1 MAVPSTQSAA
11 ASESRADLAAIVRVY
26 GEAYQSAHRPSP
38 AQRAVMRAI
47 VRCRTAALGGHLDRC
62 DACGA
67 TRPVYNSCRNR
78 HCAKCQS
85 LDQAKW
91 REAQHAVLLPIP
103 YFHVVFT
110 LPHELNALIR
120 ANPRRLYTLLFQTVV
135 ETLQQFARDPKHLG
149 GELGITAV
157 LHTWGQTLIDH
168 IHLHCIVTGGGLTL
182 DGQRWQPTKHPDF
195 LFPVRALSKKFRGKF
210 LARLTAAYDHAHLRF
225 GPESVSLQSR
235 SEWKRCRAKL
245 RAKKWVVYAKP
256 PFAGPEQVLDYL
268 ARYTHRIALSNER
281 LVAVRDGHVSFRYT
295 DYAHGNAH
303 KVLTLD
309 AVEFLRRFLWHVV
322 PPGFMRVRH
331 YGLLANR
338 HRAAKLARCRA
349 LLGVATTPLVP
360 PADESLADCVRRLTG
375 IDITRCPVCGGG
387 PMRFVEQLAPTPPDT
402 S

>member
-1 MAVPSTQSAA
+1 MAVPSTRSAA
-11 ASESRADLAAIVRVY
+11 IRESRADLASIVRTY
-26 GEAYQSAHRPSP
+26 GVAYEDAHRPSP
-38 AQRAVMRAI
+38 AQRAVLRAL

-78 HCAKCQS
+78 HCPQCQS

-91 REAQHAVLLPIP
+91 REAQRAVLLPIP

-110 LPHELNALIR
+110 LPHALTALIR
-120 ANPRRLYTLLFQTVV
+120 AHPRRLYSLLFQTVV
-135 ETLQQFARDPKHLG
+135 ETLQQVARDPKHLG
-149 GELGITAV
+149 AELGITAV

-182 DGQRWQPTKHPDF
+182 DGQRWKPSKRPDF

-210 LARLTAAYDHAHLRF
+210 LARLTTAYDDGQLEGDPQSDSR
-225 GPESVSLQSR
+225 LSR
-235 SEWKRCRAKL
+235 SEWMRLRASL

-256 PFAGPEQVLDYL
+256 PFAGAEQVLDYL

-281 LVAVRDGHVSFRYT
+281 IVAVRGNQVSFRYK
-295 DYAHGNAH
+295 DYAHGSAY
-303 KVLTLD
+303 KVMTLA
-309 AVEFLRRFLWHVV
+309 AVEFLRRFLLHVV

-338 HRAAKLARCRA
+338 HRAAKLARCRS
-349 LLGVATTPLVP
+349 LLAVASAPLLP
-360 PADESLADCVRRLTG
+360 PDNESLVDCIRRLTG
-375 IDITRCPVCGGG
+375 IDISRCPVCGGG
-387 PMRFVEQLAPTPPDT
+387 PMRLIEQLAPAPLDT